1 MASHVLD
8 YSGMLTFVG
17 SSVVYKEP
25 TPGMLSYG
33 LAKFAL
39 HGLAMNAASL
49 EGLQDEA
56 SVLTILPD
64 TLYTKTNAES
74 MPDADKTSWIPLDKL
89 SHLLKMWA
97 DGGNRPVNGSFVD
110 IKYTKGNLVPTIL

>member
-1 MASHVLD
+1 
-8 YSGMLTFVG
+8 MLTFVG

-39 HGLAMNAASL
+39 HGLAINASTL
-49 EGLQDEA
+49 NGLQDEV

-64 TLYTKTNAES
+64 TLHTSTNADA
-74 MPDADKTSWIPLDKL
+74 MPDADKSSWIPLEKL

-110 IKYTKGNLVPTIL
+110 IKHSKGNLIPTIL